1 MTRTNLSN
9 WNQLWRNLDAVG
21 DPSIW
26 HRRLIEAHS
35 EKQRHYHNLQHL
47 EECLLELDA
56 ARLLAKQPA
65 IIEMALW
72 FHDAVYDPRSG
83 TNEEDSAN
91 LAVAC
96 LTAANLAIET
106 IETVR
111 QLILSTK
118 THQPGTISDAA
129 LLIDIDLAILGQPAS
144 RFMAYEQGIKAE
156 YSWVP
161 ETSYVQKRTEIL
173 TGFLRRPTIY
183 RTEKLKQK
191 YEVTA
196 RTNLENAITLLQ
208 TSPS

>member
-1 MTRTNLSN
+1 MTRTNLSY
-9 WNQLWRNLDAVG
+9 WNQLWRDLNAVG

-35 EKQRHYHNLQHL
+35 EKRRQYHNLQHL

-56 ARLLAKQPA
+56 VRLLAKQPA
-65 IIEMALW
+65 IIEVALW
-72 FHDAVYDPRSG
+72 FHDAVYDPRSS

-96 LTAANLAIET
+96 LTTAKLATET
-106 IETVR
+106 IEVVR
-111 QLILSTK
+111 QLILCTK
-118 THQPGTISDAA
+118 THQPGNVPDAA
-129 LLIDIDLAILGQPAS
+129 LLIDIDLAILGQQVA
-144 RFMAYEQGIKAE
+144 RFDAYEQGIKAE

-161 ETSYVQKRTEIL
+161 ETTYVQKRTEIL
-173 TGFLRRPTIY
+173 TGFLRRPAIY